1 MRLTHNM
8 YSLSI
13 YKNYKLVLS
22 QNAKAIANTSS
33 GKKLN
38 SAKDNPNKIA
48 EAQGLK
54 MSILSRNAASSNI
67 QDTNSM
73 IQTYDGALN
82 EMNNNVSR
90 LKSLV
95 VQAGNDTNS
104 EDDNQKIQE
113 EMDSVV
119 SSINDLSKTN
129 FNGINM
135 SKTQNPMDPQP
146 VTDPQQTASK
156 KATIGAL
163 DNESIDIPFFDVTPS
178 GLGLDNLKVSGASK
192 DVKSASESVDKAVT
206 QVTAIRSVYGAIQSR
221 LDDSDSTTSEISD
234 SLTSA
239 QSSIEDADIAAES
252 LEYSRTKVLI
262 QAATSLIAQ
271 GNNLPKDALNILSSV
286 R

>member
-13 YKNYKLVLS
+13 YKNYKSVLS
-22 QNAKAIANTSS
+22 QNATAMANTSS

-82 EMNNNVSR
+82 EMNDNVSR

-95 VQAGNDTNS
+95 VQAGNGTNS
-104 EDDNQKIQE
+104 EDDLEKIQE
-113 EMDSVV
+113 EIDSIVG
-119 SSINDLSKTN
+119 SINDLSKTN
-129 FNGINM
+129 FNGNNM
-135 SKTQNPMDPQP
+135 SRPATVPSTQP
-146 VTDPQQTASK
+146 VTNPQQTASK

-163 DNESIDIPFFDVTPS
+163 DNESIDVPFFDVTPS
-178 GLGLDNLKVSGASK
+178 GLGLDNLKVSGTNK
-192 DVKSASESVDKAVT
+192 DVKSASDNVDKAVT
-206 QVTAIRSVYGAIQSR
+206 KVTAIRSAYGAIQSR
-221 LDDSDSTTSEISD
+221 LDNSDSTTSEITD

-239 QSSIEDADIAAES
+239 QSGIEDADIATES

>member
-13 YKNYKLVLS
+13 YKNYKSVLS
-22 QNAKAIANTSS
+22 QNATALANTSS

-38 SAKDNPNKIA
+38 SAKDNPNKIS

-82 EMNNNVSR
+82 EMNDNVSR

-95 VQAGNDTNS
+95 VQAGNGTNM
-104 EDDNQKIQE
+104 EDDLEKIQE
-113 EMDSVV
+113 EIDSIV
-119 SSINDLSKTN
+119 SSINDLSKTT
-129 FNGINM
+129 FNGNNM
-135 SKTQNPMDPQP
+135 SQTAAIPSTQP

-156 KATIGAL
+156 KSTIGAL
-163 DNESIDIPFFDVTPS
+163 DSESVDIPFFDVTPS
-178 GLGLDNLKVSGASK
+178 GLGLHNLKVCGPNK
-192 DVKSASESVDKAVT
+192 DVDSAIDSADKAVT
-206 QVTAIRSVYGAIQSR
+206 KVTAIRSVYGAIQSR
-221 LDDSDSTTSEISD
+221 LDSSDSTTSEITD

-239 QSSIEDADIAAES
+239 QSSIEDADIATES
-252 LEYSRTKVLI
+252 IEYSRTKVLI
-262 QAATSLIAQ
+262 QASISLIAQ

-286 R
+286 K